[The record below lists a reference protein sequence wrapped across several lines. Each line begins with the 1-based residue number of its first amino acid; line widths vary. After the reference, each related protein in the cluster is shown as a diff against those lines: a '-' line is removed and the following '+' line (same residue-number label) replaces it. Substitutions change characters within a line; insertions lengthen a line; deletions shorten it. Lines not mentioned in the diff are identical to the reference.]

1 MCYERYERRRRE
13 WDESRAMWVDFAR
26 TEPLTD
32 PEPQDEV
39 GEPEPTEARE
49 QVAAPNR

>member
-13 WDESRAMWVDFAR
+13 SDESRAMWDDFAR

-32 PEPQDEV
+32 PEPPAEAS
-39 GEPEPTEARE
+39 EREPTEARE

>member
-13 WDESRAMWVDFAR
+13 SDESRAMWDDFVR

-32 PEPQDEV
+32 PEPPAEA
-39 GEPEPTEARE
+39 GEPEPAEARE
-49 QVAAPNR
+49 QVAAPDR